1 LRTLPRTRTRRC
13 RWSPGPLYSRDSRE
27 RPQTRVAPSDPN
39 QHARTDNGII
49 VVSALCPSRV
59 PVSPFRL
66 GVRRLGTDRGAWC
79 SDRDASTCGCPI
91 SSPASTHIRSRP
103 IRPSTSPG
111 PAPSTN
117 SFLVDETHRRKAV
130 PAHGAQQFA
139 REFLEAGHIVSHHTC
154 RSGRQADRQTLLP
167 RSALGE
173 AYEEALRRRAVA
185 HPPRAECAASDS
197 YACVECMT
205 S

>member
-1 LRTLPRTRTRRC
+1 VFRSRCEYVWLPNFESCVHPHPEQAYPAVDIARPRTFDEQL
-13 RWSPGPLYSRDSRE
+13 S
-27 RPQTRVAPSDPN
+27 
-39 QHARTDNGII
+39 
-49 VVSALCPSRV
+49 
-59 PVSPFRL
+59 
-66 GVRRLGTDRGAWC
+66 
-79 SDRDASTCGCPI
+79 
-91 SSPASTHIRSRP
+91 
-103 IRPSTSPG
+103 
-111 PAPSTN
+111 
-117 SFLVDETHRRKAV
+117 LVDETHRRKAV